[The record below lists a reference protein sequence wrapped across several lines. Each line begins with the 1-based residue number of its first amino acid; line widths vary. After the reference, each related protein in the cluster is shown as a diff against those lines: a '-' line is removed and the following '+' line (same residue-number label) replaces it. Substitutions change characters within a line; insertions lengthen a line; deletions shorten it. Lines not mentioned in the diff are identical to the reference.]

1 MIYMPPQA
9 KFTQTTAQ
17 LKRRRKGKKKKKKRV
32 IQKKRYTHTHTCIH
46 THIPKNLVLVD
57 EGETFCKEKKKTQHN
72 ISFKS
77 RLGKG
82 MEGGRRKEVVNIITS
97 ALRFIWN
104 VSRTKELWR
113 GKQDVLAAN
122 ITVKFQFY
130 LRESSFIKSHDWN
143 CVTGANIL
151 HPDRCVSLRMPFS
164 CQRSLDG
171 VAPITICL
179 SSS

>member
-1 MIYMPPQA
+1 MIYMLPQA

-17 LKRRRKGKKKKKKRV
+17 LKRRRKGGKKKKRV
-32 IQKKRYTHTHTCIH
+32 IEKKRYTHSRTHTL
-46 THIPKNLVLVD
+46 TYKKNLVLVD

-82 MEGGRRKEVVNIITS
+82 RGGRKEVVNIITS